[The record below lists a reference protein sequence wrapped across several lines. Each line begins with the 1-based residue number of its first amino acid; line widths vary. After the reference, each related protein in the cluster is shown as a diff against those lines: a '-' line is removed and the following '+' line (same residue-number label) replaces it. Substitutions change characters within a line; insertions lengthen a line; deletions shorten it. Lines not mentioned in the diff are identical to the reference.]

1 MTNRREL
8 ISRCIGLAAASAVGG
23 AFVGQTVVASEIP
36 GAASID
42 PLRLVNP
49 EFREF
54 LESIIPPGAPSPEP
68 LTAAMIQPFREGSK
82 ALGRPLLPAPA
93 VVKRSIP
100 GPKGAPD
107 VVIYMT
113 GAVPGAAKPA
123 VLHMHGGGYIGGS
136 AESNRR
142 DIQDLAVNHDCVAVT
157 VEYRLAPE
165 TTFPGSLEDN
175 YAALRWLYANA
186 AKLGVDRT
194 RIALKGESAGGGHA
208 AALAIAARDRG
219 EIPICLQ
226 ILIYPA
232 LDDRTGSSVSVPP
245 YIGKYMWTSQYNRF
259 AWTSLLGMPA
269 GSARTPRGSV
279 PARVQNLAGLAPAW
293 IGVGSIDLFS
303 NEDVEYGRRLLEA
316 GVPTEIQLVP
326 GGFHGFD
333 IFVPKAPL
341 AIAFTQGW
349 HAALKRAFVQPVD
362 TSTNRR
368 CRPVLPSAADRLS
381 IPQLRH

>member
-8 ISRCIGLAAASAVGG
+8 ITRCIGLAAASAVGG
-23 AFVGQTVVASEIP
+23 ASIGQTVAASENP

-42 PLRLVNP
+42 PLRVVNP

-54 LESIIPPGAPSPEP
+54 LDSMISPGAPNPEP
-68 LTAAMIQPFREGSK
+68 FTAAMLPQFREGSK

-93 VVKRSIP
+93 VIKRSIP

-107 VVIYMT
+107 VVVYMA
-113 GAVPGAAKPA
+113 GAVRGAVKPA
-123 VLHMHGGGYIGGS
+123 VLHIHGGGYVGGS
-136 AESNRR
+136 AESCRR

-165 TTFPGSLEDN
+165 TAFPGSLEDN

-186 AKLGVDRT
+186 AELGVDRN

-226 ILIYPA
+226 VLVYPA
-232 LDDRTGSSVSVPP
+232 LDDRTGSSVRMPP

-259 AWTSLLGMPA
+259 AWSSFLGMPA
-269 GSARTPRGSV
+269 GSARVPRGSV

-293 IGVGSIDLFS
+293 IGVGSIDLFA
-303 NEDVEYGRRLLEA
+303 NEDVEYGRRLLQA

-326 GGFHGFD
+326 GGYHGFD
-333 IFVPKAPL
+333 IFVPQAPL
-341 AIAFTQGW
+341 TIAFSQGW
-349 HAALKRAFVQPVD
+349 NAALKRAFIQI
-362 TSTNRR
+362 S
-368 CRPVLPSAADRLS
+368 
-381 IPQLRH
+381 